1 MKKLINI
8 FLIFSATIIGCE
20 APIDLE
26 LNNSETGVIVIE
38 ALLRNVNKKD
48 FVKITKTT
56 SFYNNEGED
65 FVSGASVVLEGNGTS
80 YNLIESS
87 HPDSLGYY
95 IKPNNLSF
103 NNGETYTLTVIA
115 EGETYTATS
124 TMNYLPGIDSMEIYY
139 DDIQFIFASEAFQI
153 APEDTSYNIEL
164 TYQEDGELG
173 DGYLFKYY
181 VNDSLASVNPRDFVF
196 FDDEFLIEGP
206 VTGAAQSF
214 TKAVAQYGDTITI
227 EMLSIHPD
235 FITFY
240 EVLFNQTDLSGNL
253 FASSPPANVPTNF
266 SNGAR
271 GFFQVA
277 DVNYKTKIF
286 KPLYKE

>member
-8 FLIFSATIIGCE
+8 FLIFTATIIGCE

-26 LNNSETGVIVIE
+26 LNNSETGVVVIE
-38 ALLRNVNKKD
+38 ALLRNVNKRD

-56 SFYNNEGED
+56 SFYDNEGED
-65 FVSGASVVLEGNGTS
+65 LVSGANVVLEGNGTS

-87 HPDSLGYY
+87 HPDSTGYY